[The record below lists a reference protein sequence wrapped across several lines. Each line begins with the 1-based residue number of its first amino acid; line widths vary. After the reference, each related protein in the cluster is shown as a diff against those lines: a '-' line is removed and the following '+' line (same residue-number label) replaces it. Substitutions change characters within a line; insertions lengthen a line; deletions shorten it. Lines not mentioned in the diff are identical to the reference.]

1 MAVVISLPFV
11 SLLRWWDLALLGVLL
26 AWTFVHAK
34 RYVANLGSGVTEGA
48 VFFRSGWL
56 WRHVTVARFA
66 KIQAVAMH
74 ESPFDRRAS
83 MASVHVDTA
92 GAGGASH
99 RVHIPYQE
107 IADARALFSHLSA
120 QAARTAFRW

>member
-1 MAVVISLPFV
+1 
-11 SLLRWWDLALLGVLL
+11 
-26 AWTFVHAK
+26 
-34 RYVANLGSGVTEGA
+34 
-48 VFFRSGWL
+48 
-56 WRHVTVARFA
+56 VARFA

-107 IADARALFSHLSA
+107 IADARALFTQLSA